1 MTIDQLDYRF
11 NKRTS
16 GSTFACMVFHYG
28 SNLKAMSWRCSF
40 YGTRS
45 KWNQRITDGITPFL
59 LLLLLL
65 LYTGTDKKKKAT
77 LGNIDLYGVTDR
89 QRQRDWGDGGGEMD
103 WEREREGGRE
113 RGERERETGEVR
125 GRRRDWYDNTLLHKD
140 KDLSTSWIFCK
151 FVPDDINSNTQYIKQ
166 EYN

>member
-65 LYTGTDKKKKAT
+65 DTGTNKKKKAT
-77 LGNIDLYGVTDR
+77 FGNIDLYGETDR
-89 QRQRDWGDGGGEMD
+89 QTDRDRQTGEVGEGR
-103 WEREREGGRE
+103 WTERERESLWRWGAGGE
-113 RGERERETGEVR
+113 I
-125 GRRRDWYDNTLLHKD
+125 DWYGNTLLHTD
-140 KDLSTSWIFCK
+140 KDLSTSWLFCK